1 MNQNLCSLVWLCEV
15 EMAKGNAHRKYFA
28 NSAKFY
34 IITVK
39 KKVNQKYD
47 VAISLMY

>member
-1 MNQNLCSLVWLCEV
+1 MNQNLCSLVWL

-39 KKVNQKYD
+39 KKKKSE
-47 VAISLMY
+47 I